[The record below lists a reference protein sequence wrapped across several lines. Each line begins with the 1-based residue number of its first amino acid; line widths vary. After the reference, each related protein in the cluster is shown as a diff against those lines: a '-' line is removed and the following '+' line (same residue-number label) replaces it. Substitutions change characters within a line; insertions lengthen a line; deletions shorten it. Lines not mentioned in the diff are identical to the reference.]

1 VGDCTSAMSCDRV
14 EAAYISCMKR
24 MERILPPNTGDG
36 MHGPC
41 KHLATRLVWC
51 RLKAMCPE
59 EVDALHQC
67 QESSSSSSSSP
78 MLCHEE
84 SRALDACV
92 TRHAE

>member
-1 VGDCTSAMSCDRV
+1 M

-24 MERILPPNTGDG
+24 MEKILPPGGDG

-51 RLKAMCPE
+51 RLRAICPV
-59 EVDALHQC
+59 EVDALQQC
-67 QESSSSSSSSP
+67 HESSSSSSSP
-78 MLCHEE
+78 LKDVMMCHEE

-92 TRHAE
+92 TMHTE